1 VASGSL
7 PAGPISSVAV
17 TRYATITGVGSSLP
31 PRLVPNTWFESQV
44 DTTDGW
50 IRDRTGIEARHFA
63 ADGVVTS
70 DLAVDAALIALES
83 AGITPQ
89 QVDVIICA
97 SVTGDTPFPATAVW
111 VQQKL
116 GLSCPAFDVNAACAG
131 FSYGLATATAFVQA
145 GTADT
150 VLLVGAEVFSR
161 ILDFS
166 DRQTCVLFGDGAGA
180 TVIQAS
186 DRPGIEETVLGA
198 DGRAAEILIMP
209 GGGSREPATP
219 ESVQALRHRIR
230 MPNGREVFKRAV
242 TEMAA
247 ACRAVLEKNG
257 HTADDVDLLIPH
269 QANARIMIAVAERL
283 GIPLERAVV
292 DVAEV
297 GNTSAASIPIA
308 MDRAW
313 RAGRMK
319 EGDLV
324 LFTSFG
330 AGLTWGA
337 TVMRWT
343 MPEVRS

>member
-1 VASGSL
+1 
-7 PAGPISSVAV
+7 V
-17 TRYATITGVGSSLP
+17 TRHATITGVGSSLP
-31 PRLVPNTWFESQV
+31 PRIVPNSWFEDRI
-44 DTTDGW
+44 DTTDEW
-50 IRDRTGIEARHFA
+50 IRSRTGIEARHFA
-63 ADGVVTS
+63 TDGVVTS
-70 DLAVDAALIALES
+70 DLAIEASRIALDE
-83 AGITPQ
+83 AGIPAEQ
-89 QVDVIICA
+89 IDVVICA
-97 SVTGDTPFPATAVW
+97 SVTGDTPFPSTAVW

-131 FSYGLATATAFVQA
+131 YSYGLATATAFVEA
-145 GTADT
+145 GVADT
-150 VLLVGAEVFSR
+150 ILLIGAEVFSR

-186 DRPGIEETVLGA
+186 ERPGIEGTVLGA
-198 DGRAAEILIMP
+198 DGTAAEILLMP
-209 GGGSREPATP
+209 AGGSREPATP
-219 ESVQALRHRIR
+219 ETVAARRHRIQ

-247 ACRAVLEKNG
+247 SCREVLEKNG
-257 HTADDVDLLIPH
+257 HIPDDVDLLIPH
-269 QANARIMIAVAERL
+269 QANARIMVAVAERL

-308 MDRAW
+308 LDRAY

-319 EGDLV
+319 DGDLV

-343 MPEVRS
+343 MPGIGA

>member
-1 VASGSL
+1 
-7 PAGPISSVAV
+7 V
-17 TRYATITGVGSSLP
+17 TRHATITGVGSSLP
-31 PRLVPNTWFESQV
+31 PRIVPNSWFEDRI
-44 DTTDGW
+44 DTTDEW
-50 IRDRTGIEARHFA
+50 IRSRTGIEARRFVT
-63 ADGVVTS
+63 DGVVTS
-70 DLAVDAALIALES
+70 DLAIEASRIALDD
-83 AGITPQ
+83 AGIPAEQ
-89 QVDVIICA
+89 IDVVICA
-97 SVTGDTPFPATAVW
+97 SVTGDTPFPSTAVW

-131 FSYGLATATAFVQA
+131 YSYGLATATAFVEA
-145 GTADT
+145 GVADT
-150 VLLVGAEVFSR
+150 ILLIGAEVFSR

-186 DRPGIEETVLGA
+186 ERPGIEGTVLGA
-198 DGRAAEILIMP
+198 DGTAAEILLMP
-209 GGGSREPATP
+209 AGGSREPATP
-219 ESVQALRHRIR
+219 ETVAARRHRIQ

-242 TEMAA
+242 MEMAA
-247 ACRAVLEKNG
+247 SCREVLEKNG
-257 HTADDVDLLIPH
+257 HTPDDVDLLIPH
-269 QANARIMIAVAERL
+269 QANARIMVAVAERL
-283 GIPLERAVV
+283 GIPIERAVV

-308 MDRAW
+308 LDRAY

-319 EGDLV
+319 DGDLV

-343 MPEVRS
+343 MPGIGA

>member
-1 VASGSL
+1 
-7 PAGPISSVAV
+7 VAV
-17 TRYATITGVGSSLP
+17 SRHATITGVGSSLP
-31 PRLVPNTWFESQV
+31 PRLVPNTWFEAQV
-44 DTTDGW
+44 DTTDEW
-50 IRDRTGIEARHFA
+50 IRSRTGIEARHFA
-63 ADGVVTS
+63 DDGVVTS
-70 DLAVDAALIALES
+70 DLAVEAARIALRT
-83 AGITPQ
+83 AGIPAEQ
-89 QVDVIICA
+89 LDMIVCA

-111 VQQKL
+111 VQEKL

-131 FSYGLATATAFVQA
+131 FSYGLATATAFVES
-145 GTADT
+145 GMADT
-150 VLLVGAEVFSR
+150 VLLIGAEVYSR

-186 DRPGIEETVLGA
+186 DRPGIEGTVLGA
-198 DGRAAEILIMP
+198 DGTAAEILLVP
-209 GGGSREPATP
+209 AGGSREPASAETVAA
-219 ESVQALRHRIR
+219 SRHRIR

-247 ACRAVLEKNG
+247 SCREVLEKNG
-257 HTADDVDLLIPH
+257 HSPDDVDLLIPH
-269 QANARIMIAVAERL
+269 QANARIMVAVAERL

-308 MDRAW
+308 LDRAY
-313 RAGRMK
+313 RAGRIH

-337 TVMRWT
+337 TAIRWT
-343 MPEVRS
+343 MPGIMS

>member
-1 VASGSL
+1 VVVS
-7 PAGPISSVAV
+7 
-17 TRYATITGVGSSLP
+17 RHATITGVGSSLP
-31 PRLVPNTWFESQV
+31 PRLVPNTWFEAQV
-44 DTTDGW
+44 DTTDEW
-50 IRDRTGIEARHFA
+50 IRSRTGIEARHFA
-63 ADGVVTS
+63 DDGVVTS
-70 DLAVDAALIALES
+70 DLAVEAARIALRT
-83 AGITPQ
+83 AGIPAEQ
-89 QVDVIICA
+89 LDMIVCA

-111 VQQKL
+111 VQEKL

-131 FSYGLATATAFVQA
+131 FSYGLATATAFVES
-145 GTADT
+145 GMADA
-150 VLLVGAEVFSR
+150 VLLIGAEVYSR

-186 DRPGIEETVLGA
+186 DRPGIEGTVLGA
-198 DGRAAEILIMP
+198 DGTAAEILLLP
-209 GGGSREPATP
+209 AGGSREPASPQTVAA
-219 ESVQALRHRIR
+219 SRHRIQ

-247 ACRAVLEKNG
+247 SCREVLEKNG
-257 HTADDVDLLIPH
+257 HSPDDVDLLIPH
-269 QANARIMIAVAERL
+269 QANARIMVAVAERL

-308 MDRAW
+308 LDRAY
-313 RAGRMK
+313 RAGRIH

-337 TVMRWT
+337 TAIRWT
-343 MPEVRS
+343 MPGIRS

>member
-1 VASGSL
+1 M
-7 PAGPISSVAV
+7 AV
-17 TRYATITGVGSSLP
+17 SRHATITGVGSSLP
-31 PRLVPNTWFESQV
+31 PRLVPNTWFEARV
-44 DTTDGW
+44 DTTDEW
-50 IRDRTGIEARHFA
+50 IRSRTGIEARHFA
-63 ADGVVTS
+63 DDGVVTS
-70 DLAVDAALIALES
+70 DLAVEAALIALRT
-83 AGITPQ
+83 AGIPAEQ
-89 QVDVIICA
+89 LDMIVCA

-111 VQQKL
+111 VQEKL

-131 FSYGLATATAFVQA
+131 FSYGLATATAFVES
-145 GTADT
+145 GMADT
-150 VLLVGAEVFSR
+150 VLLIGAEVYSR
-161 ILDFS
+161 ILDFT

-186 DRPGIEETVLGA
+186 DRAGIEGTVLGA
-198 DGRAAEILIMP
+198 DGTATEILLVP
-209 GGGSREPATP
+209 AGGSREPASAETVAA
-219 ESVQALRHRIR
+219 SRHRIQ

-247 ACRAVLEKNG
+247 SCREVLEKNG
-257 HTADDVDLLIPH
+257 HSPDDVDLLIPH
-269 QANARIMIAVAERL
+269 QANARIMVAVAERL

-308 MDRAW
+308 LDRAY
-313 RAGRMK
+313 RAGRIH

-337 TVMRWT
+337 TAIRWT
-343 MPEVRS
+343 MPGIMP

>member
-1 VASGSL
+1 M
-7 PAGPISSVAV
+7 AV
-17 TRYATITGVGSSLP
+17 SRHATITGVGSSLP
-31 PRLVPNTWFESQV
+31 PRLVPNTWFEAQV
-44 DTTDGW
+44 DTTDEW
-50 IRDRTGIEARHFA
+50 IRSRTGIEARHFA
-63 ADGVVTS
+63 DDGVVTS
-70 DLAVDAALIALES
+70 DLAVEAARIALRT
-83 AGITPQ
+83 AGIPAEQ
-89 QVDVIICA
+89 LDMIVCA

-111 VQQKL
+111 VQEKL

-131 FSYGLATATAFVQA
+131 FSYGLATATAFVVS

-150 VLLVGAEVFSR
+150 VLLIGAEVFSR

-180 TVIQAS
+180 TIIQAS
-186 DRPGIEETVLGA
+186 DRPGIEGTVLGA
-198 DGRAAEILIMP
+198 DGTAAEILLVP
-209 GGGSREPATP
+209 AGGSREPASPQTVAA
-219 ESVQALRHRIR
+219 SRHRVQ

-247 ACRAVLEKNG
+247 SCREVLEKNG
-257 HTADDVDLLIPH
+257 HSPDDVDLLIPH
-269 QANARIMIAVAERL
+269 QANARIMVAVAERL

-308 MDRAW
+308 LDRAY
-313 RAGRMK
+313 RAGRIH

-337 TVMRWT
+337 TAIRWT
-343 MPEVRS
+343 MPGIMS

>member
-1 VASGSL
+1 
-7 PAGPISSVAV
+7 VAV
-17 TRYATITGVGSSLP
+17 SRHATITGVGSSLP
-31 PRLVPNTWFESQV
+31 PRLVPNTWFEARV
-44 DTTDGW
+44 DTTDEW
-50 IRDRTGIEARHFA
+50 IRSRTGIEARHFA
-63 ADGVVTS
+63 DDGVVTS
-70 DLAVDAALIALES
+70 DLAVEAARIALRT
-83 AGITPQ
+83 AGIPAEQ
-89 QVDVIICA
+89 LDMIVCA

-111 VQQKL
+111 VQEKL

-131 FSYGLATATAFVQA
+131 FSYGLATATAFVES
-145 GTADT
+145 GMADT
-150 VLLVGAEVFSR
+150 VLLIGAEVYSR
-161 ILDFS
+161 ILDFT

-186 DRPGIEETVLGA
+186 DRPGIEGTVLGA
-198 DGRAAEILIMP
+198 DGTAAEILLLP
-209 GGGSREPATP
+209 AGGSREPASAETVAA
-219 ESVQALRHRIR
+219 SRHRIR

-247 ACRAVLEKNG
+247 SCREVLEKNG
-257 HTADDVDLLIPH
+257 HSPDDVDLLIPH
-269 QANARIMIAVAERL
+269 QANARIMVAVAERL

-308 MDRAW
+308 LDRAY
-313 RAGRMK
+313 RAGRIH

-337 TVMRWT
+337 TAIRWT
-343 MPEVRS
+343 MPGIMS

>member
-1 VASGSL
+1 
-7 PAGPISSVAV
+7 V
-17 TRYATITGVGSSLP
+17 TRHATITGVGSSLP
-31 PRLVPNTWFESQV
+31 PRIVPNSWFEDRI
-44 DTTDGW
+44 DTTDEW
-50 IRDRTGIEARHFA
+50 IRSRTGIEARHFVT
-63 ADGVVTS
+63 DGVVTS
-70 DLAVDAALIALES
+70 DLAIEAARIALDG
-83 AGITPQ
+83 AGIPAEQ
-89 QVDVIICA
+89 IDVVICA

-131 FSYGLATATAFVQA
+131 YSYGLATATAFVEA
-145 GTADT
+145 GAADT
-150 VLLVGAEVFSR
+150 ILLIGAEVFSR

-186 DRPGIEETVLGA
+186 ERPGIEGTVLGA
-198 DGRAAEILIMP
+198 DGTAAEILLMP
-209 GGGSREPATP
+209 AGGSREPATP
-219 ESVQALRHRIR
+219 ETVAAQRHRIQ

-247 ACRAVLEKNG
+247 ACREVLEKNG
-257 HTADDVDLLIPH
+257 HTPDDVDLLIPH
-269 QANARIMIAVAERL
+269 QANARIMVAVAERL

-308 MDRAW
+308 LDRAY

-319 EGDLV
+319 DGDLV

-343 MPEVRS
+343 MPGMGA